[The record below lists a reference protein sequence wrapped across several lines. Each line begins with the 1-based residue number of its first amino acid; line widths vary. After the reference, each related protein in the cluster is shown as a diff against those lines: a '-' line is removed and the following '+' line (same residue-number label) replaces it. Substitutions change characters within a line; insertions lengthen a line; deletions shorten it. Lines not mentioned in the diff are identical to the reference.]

1 MLTALLTLILL
12 TGNPETS
19 EIQFA
24 LNQLQSAINRFEE
37 AALLTSISTL
47 DSLSALAPENGH
59 LLVASGWARYELGTY
74 YMVRKMGDKVT
85 ENYDT
90 NMEFAE
96 KLSSLP
102 GYKVDGLVLK
112 AAYTMNNLSVSGGA
126 SAPILS
132 FKTHGFLD
140 DAESIQPENPRLN
153 LIRGMMYFF
162 TPKMFG
168 GSAEKA
174 LSYFEKSVAGFE
186 SAPNY
191 DGTSYRLAYATSCAW
206 AAQAAFKMEDGAKAR
221 TWCNRALSLQP
232 EYGFVKHQLLPMVN
246 DKFPE

>member
-1 MLTALLTLILL
+1 MLTALLTLTLL
-12 TGNPETS
+12 TGNPEIT
-19 EIQFA
+19 EIQSA
-24 LNQLQSAINRFEE
+24 LNQLQTAINRFDES
-37 AALLTSISTL
+37 ALLASISTL

-85 ENYDT
+85 ENFDS
-90 NMEFAE
+90 NMEFAD

-112 AAYTMNNLSVSGGA
+112 AAYTMNKLSVAGGA

-140 DAESIQPENPRLN
+140 DAEAIQPENPRLN

-191 DGTSYRLAYATSCAW
+191 DGMTYRLGYAESCAW
-206 AAQAAFKMEDGAKAR
+206 AAQAAFKLENGTLAR

-232 EYGFVKHQLLPMVN
+232 DYGFVKFQLLPMVN
-246 DKFPE
+246 EKFPE